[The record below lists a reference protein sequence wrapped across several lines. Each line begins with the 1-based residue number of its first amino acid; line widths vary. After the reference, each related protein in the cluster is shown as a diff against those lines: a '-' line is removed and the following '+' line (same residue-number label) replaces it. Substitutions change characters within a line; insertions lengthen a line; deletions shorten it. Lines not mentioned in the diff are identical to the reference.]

1 MPKPKPQYLENGDP
15 ELMDPNE
22 LEMASG
28 QNTQDPRLAFDP
40 HVYQDP
46 DGSISNS
53 LDDWMV
59 AQNLAKR
66 GAGLNYGPKTP
77 TPSPA
82 SVAAQPK
89 GYEPPPQMTKWSQ
102 ALTGRLDDQ
111 GQPVPYDPK
120 DITTGPPQM
129 KEPKWWQRALAVGA
143 GGAAGF
149 ANAMGKRAPAI
160 DVGSM
165 GENIL
170 HPGYGEQMAEWKQR
184 VAPLQAAAQIA
195 QNQQQAA
202 LQQGI
207 GQSTIERNKA
217 QGQYYSGQGR
227 GSMLVTQAI
236 SDASGGE
243 LPVGTMQPY
252 QGVVQVLSQNKGTV
266 VIDADTAAMTGLKE
280 GSRQPTSI
288 VSTQLKARSGMVQ
301 ITDPETATA
310 LKKPVGDWVSAS
322 TYKLAFPASGKQ
334 DPNDWINIANDETKP
349 ADVRARAQKNY
360 DTYMKGQMRLH
371 PTNVNN
377 ITMPGMPA
385 PQPTGVTAYDQVLS
399 KYPQQVRAAAQ
410 SLLDYSLP
418 VSPRNTNSPLIQGAT
433 QAAREAAKA
442 NGEDWDFKNYATRQR
457 LMQDVTS
464 GKTSYEVRAINT
476 VIGHFGVL
484 YDAANALQNGDVNAL
499 NRIANWSG
507 VQIGRDPVTTF
518 QTIVHRVGPETVQ
531 AYLGSGG
538 EAQDRKQ
545 AEEDFSPNRG
555 PQQLVSNIRTS
566 AGLLRTKVGA
576 VESMWKGTF
585 QNSKPFPYE
594 GGHVVGPA
602 AQTALDHIMGVQGG
616 GQQGGKISVT
626 APDGSVHPFDTLEQ
640 ANMFKKLAGIK

>member
-46 DGSISNS
+46 DGSISNP

-59 AQNLAKR
+59 AQDLAKR

-89 GYEPPPQMTKWSQ
+89 GYEPPPQMTKYSQ

-129 KEPKWWQRALAVGA
+129 KEPKWWQRALAIGA

-170 HPGYGEQMAEWKQR
+170 HPGYGEQMSEWKQR

-195 QNQQQAA
+195 QNQQQFAG
-202 LQQGI
+202 QQQLN
-207 GQSTIERNKA
+207 QSMIERNKA

-227 GSMLVTQAI
+227 GTVTVTQAI
-236 SDASGGE
+236 SDASGGK
-243 LPVGTMQPY
+243 LPVGTTQPY
-252 QGVVQVLSQNKGTV
+252 QVVDQVLSQNKGTV

-301 ITDPETATA
+301 ITTPDQAAKSGQKLGSWVPLKAAYPNVGKTGNQKEEYYDILTKQNMGQPLSPEETA
-310 LKKPVGDWVSAS
+310 KKKAYEQGIQVSVVNPGVQRAV
-322 TYKLAFPASGKQ
+322 AFGRNRAV
-334 DPNDWINIANDETKP
+334 
-349 ADVRARAQKNY
+349 DVTDDQ
-360 DTYMKGQMRLH
+360 G
-371 PTNVNN
+371 NVHY
-377 ITMPGMPA
+377 MPA
-385 PQPTGVTAYDQVLS
+385 GRAEDSGANAPQGVPFQYQKGMALSGVPTSISRGRADQAQSSIEAGNGLIQAIKENPDITGNIES
-399 KYPQQVRAAAQ
+399 YWNNLINNTPISDPRAAG
-410 SLLDYSLP
+410 LM
-418 VSPRNTNSPLIQGAT
+418 
-433 QAAREAAKA
+433 ARLESFA
-442 NGEDWDFKNYATRQR
+442 
-457 LMQDVTS
+457 
-464 GKTSYEVRAINT
+464 
-476 VIGHFGVL
+476 
-484 YDAANALQNGDVNAL
+484 ALQPGIHNFRSYQAMQEFSKMIGGLQKDPDALINAIGGL
-499 NRIANWSG
+499 QETNWAVLKTGHPNAVRPGES
-507 VQIGRDPVTTF
+507 VPLQ
-518 QTIVHRVGPETVQ
+518 
-531 AYLGSGG
+531 SGG
-538 EAQDRKQ
+538 
-545 AEEDFSPNRG
+545 
-555 PQQLVSNIRTS
+555 RTS
-566 AGLLRTKVGA
+566 TTPRAPVKTQNAIVNKLLQR
-576 VESMWKGTF
+576 
-585 QNSKPFPYE
+585 Y
-594 GGHVVGPA
+594 GGNP
-602 AQTALDHIMGVQGG
+602 
-616 GQQGGKISVT
+616 
-626 APDGSVHPFDTLEQ
+626 
-640 ANMFKKLAGIK
+640 

>member
-46 DGSISNS
+46 DGSISNP

-59 AQNLAKR
+59 AQDLAKR

-89 GYEPPPQMTKWSQ
+89 GYEPPPQMTKYSQ

-129 KEPKWWQRALAVGA
+129 KEPKWWQRALAIGA

-195 QNQQQAA
+195 QNQQQFAG
-202 LQQGI
+202 QQQLN
-207 GQSTIERNKA
+207 QSMIERNKA

-227 GSMLVTQAI
+227 GTVTVTPAI
-236 SDASGGE
+236 SDASGGK
-243 LPVGTMQPY
+243 LPVGTTQPY
-252 QGVVQVLSQNKGTV
+252 QVVDQVLGQNKGMMLV
-266 VIDADTAAMTGLKE
+266 DDDTAAMTGLKS
-280 GSRQPTSI
+280 GSNYPTS
-288 VSTQLKARSGMVQ
+288 VVTARLKARSAPNA
-301 ITDPETATA
+301 ITVA
-310 LKKPVGDWVSAS
+310 LNKARI
-322 TYKLAFPASGKQ
+322 
-334 DPNDWINIANDETKP
+334 DPNNLPDENDPRWANVQVGAGKP
-349 ADVRARAQKNY
+349 MSADDKARAIFSKPEAQWTPEDQAFITGYKKVNDLTKVQPGVARMEVLGQTREY
-360 DTYMKGQMRLH
+360 PVLDTQNGNSPAFLNAADINTANKQQ
-371 PTNVNN
+371 
-377 ITMPGMPA
+377 PGRYMPA
-385 PQPTGVTAYDQVLS
+385 
-399 KYPQQVRAAAQ
+399 
-410 SLLDYSLP
+410 
-418 VSPRNTNSPLIQGAT
+418 
-433 QAAREAAKA
+433 
-442 NGEDWDFKNYATRQR
+442 
-457 LMQDVTS
+457 
-464 GKTSYEVRAINT
+464 
-476 VIGHFGVL
+476 
-484 YDAANALQNGDVNAL
+484 
-499 NRIANWSG
+499 
-507 VQIGRDPVTTF
+507 
-518 QTIVHRVGPETVQ
+518 
-531 AYLGSGG
+531 
-538 EAQDRKQ
+538 
-545 AEEDFSPNRG
+545 
-555 PQQLVSNIRTS
+555 
-566 AGLLRTKVGA
+566 
-576 VESMWKGTF
+576 
-585 QNSKPFPYE
+585 
-594 GGHVVGPA
+594 GPA
-602 AQTALDHIMGVQGG
+602 APALQKTALIEDIRGNVQAVRGNLQAMPDFNGMDKAKIALALRSRDPRGSISALISGGAAGALNPAQQDYLVNTALLIENAMAMRSVLGAGQGSEDLRSAIQATIPGPTTPNREYALKQLGQFEKVLNRLERGVPKVQLRNDVGAGQGG
-616 GQQGGKISVT
+616 GQRGGNISVT

-640 ANMFKKLAGIK
+640 ANAFKKLAGIK

>member
-1 MPKPKPQYLENGDP
+1 MPRPKPQYLENGDP

-371 PTNVNN
+371 PTNINN
-377 ITMPGMPA
+377 ITIPGYSQTA
-385 PQPTGVTAYDQVLS
+385 NPQLTGDEYLKTLPPNTQREVLQAATGGTVLS
-399 KYPQQVRAAAQ
+399 SYMLTRNPQMKQLWDMVLHYDPSWNQQIAQARNDIVKQYTNTSINSSGGQLLSLETLIHHADLYRQVGDALKNGQFQKGNEAYNAWVSAFGSAPPQNAALVAQFLAGETAKVATGGVPGEQEVNRVLQKLSTNASPEQIQGAGDTMLKIATGRAI
-410 SLLDYSLP
+410 
-418 VSPRNTNSPLIQGAT
+418 PLIQRA
-433 QAAREAAKA
+433 QHYKVDKVVSLM
-442 NGEDWDFKNYATRQR
+442 GEDSKSILASR
-457 LMQDVTS
+457 
-464 GKTSYEVRAINT
+464 G
-476 VIGHFGVL
+476 
-484 YDAANALQNGDVNAL
+484 YDPDTLKQ
-499 NRIANWSG
+499 
-507 VQIGRDPVTTF
+507 
-518 QTIVHRVGPETVQ
+518 VG
-531 AYLGSGG
+531 
-538 EAQDRKQ
+538 
-545 AEEDFSPNRG
+545 
-555 PQQLVSNIRTS
+555 
-566 AGLLRTKVGA
+566 
-576 VESMWKGTF
+576 
-585 QNSKPFPYE
+585 
-594 GGHVVGPA
+594 
-602 AQTALDHIMGVQGG
+602 GG

>member
-46 DGSISNS
+46 DGSISNP

-59 AQNLAKR
+59 AQDLAKR

-89 GYEPPPQMTKWSQ
+89 GYEPPPQMTKYSQ

-129 KEPKWWQRALAVGA
+129 KEPKWWQRALAIGA

-170 HPGYGEQMAEWKQR
+170 HPGYGEQMSEWKQR

-195 QNQQQAA
+195 QNQQQFAG
-202 LQQGI
+202 QQQLN
-207 GQSTIERNKA
+207 QSMIERNKA

-236 SDASGGE
+236 SDASGGK
-243 LPVGTMQPY
+243 LPVGTTQPY
-252 QGVVQVLSQNKGTV
+252 QVVDQVLGQNKGMMLV
-266 VIDADTAAMTGLKE
+266 DDDTAAMTGLKS
-280 GSRQPTSI
+280 GSNYPTS
-288 VSTQLKARSGMVQ
+288 VVTARLKARSAPNA
-301 ITDPETATA
+301 ITVA
-310 LKKPVGDWVSAS
+310 LNKARI
-322 TYKLAFPASGKQ
+322 
-334 DPNDWINIANDETKP
+334 DPNNLPDENDPRWANVQVGAGKP
-349 ADVRARAQKNY
+349 MSADDKARAIFSKPEAQWTPEDQAFITGYKKVNDLTKVQPGVARMEVLGQTREY
-360 DTYMKGQMRLH
+360 PVLDTQNGNSPAFLNAADINTANKQQ
-371 PTNVNN
+371 
-377 ITMPGMPA
+377 PGRYMPA
-385 PQPTGVTAYDQVLS
+385 
-399 KYPQQVRAAAQ
+399 
-410 SLLDYSLP
+410 
-418 VSPRNTNSPLIQGAT
+418 
-433 QAAREAAKA
+433 
-442 NGEDWDFKNYATRQR
+442 
-457 LMQDVTS
+457 
-464 GKTSYEVRAINT
+464 
-476 VIGHFGVL
+476 
-484 YDAANALQNGDVNAL
+484 
-499 NRIANWSG
+499 
-507 VQIGRDPVTTF
+507 
-518 QTIVHRVGPETVQ
+518 
-531 AYLGSGG
+531 
-538 EAQDRKQ
+538 
-545 AEEDFSPNRG
+545 
-555 PQQLVSNIRTS
+555 
-566 AGLLRTKVGA
+566 
-576 VESMWKGTF
+576 
-585 QNSKPFPYE
+585 
-594 GGHVVGPA
+594 GPA
-602 AQTALDHIMGVQGG
+602 APALQKTALIEDIRGNVQAVRGNLQAMPDFNGMDKAKIALALRSRDPRGSISALISGGAAGALNPAQQDYLVNTALLIENAMAMRSVLGAGQGSEDLRSAIQATIPGPTTPNREYALKQLGQFEKVLNRLERGVPKVQLRNDVGAGQGG
-616 GQQGGKISVT
+616 GQRGGNISVT

-640 ANMFKKLAGIK
+640 ANAFKKLAGIK